1 MTVEGLKVNSGSK
14 KWGSD
19 PLIQL
24 NICFLFYRW
33 KKYKFRQT
41 PSCYHLIKRPYNCKK
56 TFKKVKH
63 NYFNKI
69 KDGRGAKSNRSQAHP
84 HPDSH
89 ALPYRWNLSTRQSVN
104 QLTNNQ
110 PVIHPSN
117 QTLDLSE
124 HDMSHT
130 MHVITELHRAPSRPV
145 TNRSTP
151 PHYSTTLHHT
161 TLPPT

>member
-1 MTVEGLKVNSGSK
+1 MGEGEWSTHPTEHMFFILSLKKSINFVK
-14 KWGSD
+14 LLHVITW
-19 PLIQL
+19 
-24 NICFLFYRW
+24 
-33 KKYKFRQT
+33 
-41 PSCYHLIKRPYNCKK
+41 YNDRTIVK

-104 QLTNNQ
+104 KLTNNQ

-151 PHYSTTLHHT
+151 RHYSTTLHHT